1 MSFVRISLTALVFA
15 LSGCATQEYRQ
26 AASECSYEANQ
37 RYPVNN
43 VTQIVTVQ
51 RPVQVPTGQTNCTT
65 NYFGNTAST
74 SCQQVM
80 TTEMRNF
87 QESVTSDT
95 NESYRQNAIRSCA
108 AQKCFSRYGNADCKV
123 EKSSYSKS
131 DYSKEE
137 NCKARSEM
145 LFRDYQDKE
154 RREAYGRC
162 MSK

>member
-1 MSFVRISLTALVFA
+1 MSLLRISLTALAIA

-26 AASECSYEANQ
+26 AASECSYEAYQ

-51 RPVQVPTGQTNCTT
+51 RPVQVPTGQTDCTT

-80 TTEMRNF
+80 RTEMRNF
-87 QESVTSDT
+87 QQNVVVDT

-108 AQKCFSRYGNADCKV
+108 AQKCYNRYGNADCKSPTYQPKITK
-123 EKSSYSKS
+123 ESSCSEEISQKYGTS
-131 DYSKEE
+131 DDNY
-137 NCKARSEM
+137 R
-145 LFRDYQDKE
+145 E
-154 RREAYGRC
+154 RRAAYDACISR
-162 MSK
+162 

>member
-1 MSFVRISLTALVFA
+1 MWLLRISLFALAIV

-26 AASECSYEANQ
+26 AANECSYEAYQ

-87 QESVTSDT
+87 QESVTSDA

-108 AQKCFSRYGNADCKV
+108 AQKCYTRYGNADCKV
-123 EKSSYSKS
+123 EKLSYSKP
-131 DYSKEE
+131 DYTKEQ
-137 NCKARSEM
+137 NCKAQSEM
-145 LFRDYQDKE
+145 LFRDYQQKE
-154 RREAYGRC
+154 RQGVYERC